1 MPGIQDP
8 GQSTV
13 AAPDL
18 VSQIQPVHP
27 VIGPDTVKAFTDAFR
42 SGQITADD
50 VLQRVDEVGRAKRKA
65 ELDIAKSAGSPE
77 AAAARKSSLVAATQ
91 QAQLAG
97 NSAAAESSMLPA
109 HTQLAAGQLAQGIQ
123 EMRSGMPAATVR
135 QLNLIYNLGAKFN
148 DDGTLANPDE
158 VFPNLTHVMGSL
170 NGMQVAKELGTR
182 VKTEPVT
189 DAQGNTSN
197 VPVWN
202 ATGKPL
208 SPDEK
213 SFFQRY
219 QSMVPGMVHGAPGA
233 VVTPNTGV
241 QPTGGVVTPNATPG
255 SAPTSSVSPSYPTD
269 AEGNLVTKQLTD
281 IERNKAA
288 MDITKENRA
297 QEPIKNWQISDRYYQ
312 NAKDAMSAINR
323 VPLAD
328 QNMGKYN
335 LGPKD
340 QALAESVIKLL
351 DPPGVVRE
359 FKWDKFESNQP
370 WPEQVRGI
378 MAKVK
383 NEGKFTPGTRQE
395 LMMLANSAHRAAE
408 NGAADMLKQ
417 TQQMG
422 GVLTDKEK
430 ALAEGNTTPVYTP
443 PAWYQSPTVA
453 GQSNAA
459 QPAANS
465 AAAPLKRQT
474 PDGRVM
480 VSADGGKTWNWVQ

>member
-1 MPGIQDP
+1 
-8 GQSTV
+8 
-13 AAPDL
+13 
-18 VSQIQPVHP
+18 
-27 VIGPDTVKAFTDAFR
+27 
-42 SGQITADD
+42 
-50 VLQRVDEVGRAKRKA
+50 
-65 ELDIAKSAGSPE
+65 
-77 AAAARKSSLVAATQ
+77 
-91 QAQLAG
+91 
-97 NSAAAESSMLPA
+97 
-109 HTQLAAGQLAQGIQ
+109 
-123 EMRSGMPAATVR
+123 
-135 QLNLIYNLGAKFN
+135 
-148 DDGTLANPDE
+148 
-158 VFPNLTHVMGSL
+158 
-170 NGMQVAKELGTR
+170 
-182 VKTEPVT
+182 
-189 DAQGNTSN
+189 
-197 VPVWN
+197 
-202 ATGKPL
+202 
-208 SPDEK
+208 
-213 SFFQRY
+213 
-219 QSMVPGMVHGAPGA
+219 MVHGAPGA

-443 PAWYQSPTVA
+443 PSWYQSPTVA
-453 GQSNAA
+453 GQPNAA